1 METALNEI
9 TLVLFTTIAPAGLMG
24 YVVIAAFGLV
34 SPREELAGTASRYLV
49 IPLTLVITG
58 LIASATHLGTPAN
71 ALYVVT
77 GIGRSPLSNEVAA
90 VVAFLA
96 LGGIYWLAAFR
107 DDWTTARRR
116 LCLTIVTVAAVV
128 ACQAIAYA
136 YAVDTVP
143 TWNLPLM
150 PVSLWLGAIPCGVSV
165 GLLTL
170 LVANLRP
177 SHRFV
182 WACFAIGAVA
192 AVADGVVLLTIN
204 SQLEAIATTA
214 QQASALAPALPVAA
228 TVFSIVSIAA
238 LATSTAIAV
247 SPVTPATTGPA
258 VVATMT
264 TPAAAAAPSAITP
277 SPATPVGTTE
287 SPATTAT
294 AMTTAAPSAI
304 TQPQTASTSAA
315 TTAPTA
321 TTPPARGAAPAATSP
336 TTSTLSPATE
346 VAPSDGQQARW
357 GWTKKAIVCACGLLM
372 LAACFAVRFCF
383 YALYMTAGV

>member
-1 METALNEI
+1 
-9 TLVLFTTIAPAGLMG
+9 MG
-24 YVVIAAFGLV
+24 YVVIAAFGLT
-34 SPREELAGTASRYLV
+34 SSRDNLAGAASRYLV

-107 DDWTTARRR
+107 DDWTTTRRR
-116 LCLTIVTVAAVV
+116 LCLTIVTIAAVV

-150 PVSLWLGAIPCGVSV
+150 PASLWLGAIPCGVSV

-228 TVFSIVSIAA
+228 TVFSIVSISA

-277 SPATPVGTTE
+277 SP
-287 SPATTAT
+287 S
-294 AMTTAAPSAI
+294 TAA
-304 TQPQTASTSAA
+304 TSAA
-315 TTAPTA
+315 ATTPDA
-321 TTPPARGAAPAATSP
+321 TTPPARGAAPAATSPAAPAAKSDIAPRRSAAPAATSP

-357 GWTKKAIVCACGLLM
+357 GWAKKAIVCACGLLM